1 MKNWSINTLQD
12 IWQLATELHD
22 GQKYGG
28 PAQGQQIEY
37 INHIGSVVFEVMAA
51 LDQTANMNAELALSC
66 TILHDSLEDTGI
78 TFEEIQSKFGLAV
91 AEGVLALT
99 KSPAIADKDEK
110 MQDSLARIR
119 QQPQEIWAVKLADR
133 ICNLYAPP
141 FYWSNEKKRAYLE
154 EAKLIH
160 AALKDGNV
168 YLANR
173 LALKI
178 QEYQRFI
185 A

>member
-1 MKNWSINTLQD
+1 MKNWSIDTLQD

-28 PAQGQQIEY
+28 PAKGQQIEY

-51 LDQTANMNAELALSC
+51 LDQMENMNAELALSC
-66 TILHDSLEDTGI
+66 AILHDSLEDTGI
-78 TFEEIQSKFGLAV
+78 TFEQIHSKFGLAV

-119 QQPQEIWAVKLADR
+119 QQPHEIWAVKMADR

-141 FYWSNEKKRAYLE
+141 FYWSNEKKQAYLE

>member
-1 MKNWSINTLQD
+1 MKNWSIDTLQD
-12 IWQLATELHD
+12 VWQLATELHD

-28 PAQGQQIEY
+28 PRQGQQIEY

-51 LDQTANMNAELALSC
+51 LQQTQEMNAELALTC
-66 TILHDSLEDTGI
+66 AILHDTLEDTGI
-78 TFEEIQSKFGLAV
+78 TLEEIRSQFGTAV
-91 AEGVLALT
+91 ADGVLALT
-99 KSPAIADKDEK
+99 KDAEIADKNEK
-110 MQDSLARIR
+110 MLDSLTRIQ
-119 QQPQEIWAVKLADR
+119 QQPHEIWAVKLADR

-141 FYWSNEKKRAYLE
+141 FYWSNEKKQAYLE
-154 EAKLIH
+154 ESKLIF

-185 A
+185 V